1 MIERLYSMMDA
12 AMVRAPD
19 FLWRPL
25 PMMGAVGSPVAAVRS
40 AGQGAGTQPAAG
52 VTVQSIFA
60 LVIGS
65 PAATQPGGGS
75 AGAAAAQTAAA
86 AVQATPAGYWKAPWQ
101 SWLTFYD
108 YEIAVRSITTLLALV
123 LSWYVLNRIF
133 RGMLRKYDLR
143 RSTAIGAIACILYFT
158 ILAAHPMLMTTP
170 NDLIAATIHKLFVA
184 ILAAVTIRYVD
195 RLIVV
200 PLLTRVAGGPPS
212 RFIHQIIL
220 SVISIFAAAAYC
232 SWAFGIEVGSLVAGS
247 AVISIVIGLALQ
259 ETLGNFFS
267 GMVLQASVPFQPG
280 DWIQIGEME
289 GRVVEMTWRAVTL
302 ITGANNYVLIPNSTV
317 AKEQIVNYH
326 CPTTAMS
333 ANVAVGVDYAV
344 PPNDAKRVLAQA
356 AKDTPGVL
364 ADPAPSVALASFDDS
379 AILYKIYFWIN
390 EPPKHGS
397 IEQAVRVN
405 IWYRLSQAGYGIP
418 FPVRTVQY
426 ANLDKKQAA
435 AKQDAV
441 GARAEAIK
449 RSPLFSEMSPELQEK
464 LAGETRGFDMAAGQV
479 FYRQGEAG
487 NSLFIL
493 ESGSVEITWKSE
505 ETEGKEVHVAD
516 FDAPAVFGEVSAM
529 TGQPRSATYKAKTD
543 TRVIEVDRNHLQGL
557 FSQDPKLAEHFSQ
570 LVVERQKL
578 RDELLKKAGVS
589 RSTQQTQAHDQS
601 VLDRMKRLF
610 TLRHW

>member
-12 AMVRAPD
+12 AVVRAPD

-25 PMMGAVGSPVAAVRS
+25 TMVGAVGSPVATVRS
-40 AGQGAGTQPAAG
+40 TTQAAGTQPVG
-52 VTVQSIFA
+52 GTTIQSIFT

-65 PAATQPGGGS
+65 PPATQPT
-75 AGAAAAQTAAA
+75 AEAALAAQTAAA
-86 AVQATPAGYWKAPWQ
+86 AAAQTTPAGYWKAPWQ

-108 YEIAVRSITTLLALV
+108 YGTAIRALTTLAALV

-133 RGMLRKYDLR
+133 RGVLQKYNLR
-143 RSTAIGAIACILYFT
+143 RSTAIGAIASILYFT
-158 ILAAHPMLMTTP
+158 ILAAHPALMTTP

-184 ILAAVTIRYVD
+184 ILVAVAIRYVD
-195 RLIVV
+195 RLILV
-200 PLLTRVAGGPPS
+200 PLLTRIAGGAPS
-212 RFIHQIIL
+212 RFIHQILL
-220 SVISIFAAAAYC
+220 SVISIFAAAGYS

-259 ETLGNFFS
+259 ETLGNLLS

-280 DWIQIGEME
+280 DWIQVGAVE
-289 GRVVEMTWRAVTL
+289 GKVVEMTWRAVTL
-302 ITGANNYVLIPNSTV
+302 ITGGGNYVLIPNSSV
-317 AKEQIVNYH
+317 AKEQIINYH

-333 ANVAVGVDYAV
+333 VNVAVGVDYAV

-405 IWYRLSQAGYGIP
+405 IWYRLNQAGYGIP
-418 FPVRTVQY
+418 YPTRTVEY
-426 ANLDKKQAA
+426 TNLDKRQAA
-435 AKQDAV
+435 AKQSAQGSRV
-441 GARAEAIK
+441 GAIQ

-464 LAGETRGFDMAAGQV
+464 LAGETRGYEMAAGQV
-479 FYRQGEAG
+479 FYRQGEPG

-493 ESGSVEITWKSE
+493 ESGSVEITWHG
-505 ETEGKEVHVAD
+505 EGAEAKEVHVAD
-516 FDAPAVFGEVSAM
+516 FDAPAVFGEVSAV
-529 TGQPRSATYKAKTD
+529 TGQPRAATYKAKSD
-543 TRVIEVDRNHLQGL
+543 TRVIEIDRNHLQGL
-557 FSQDPKLAEHFSQ
+557 FSQDPKLAEHISQ
-570 LVVERQKL
+570 LVAERQAQ
-578 RDELLKKAGVS
+578 RDELLKKAGAPHS
-589 RSTQQTQAHDQS
+589 EQHQQAHDQT

-610 TLRHW
+610 TLRHR